1 MSENEA
7 HVEPDWSALLA
18 GTISVAEAQP
28 LIARS
33 AADLDRQLES
43 DERLEGVM
51 LELLERRLVK
61 PYDPETYQRAW
72 DIWRGLFG
80 EQAAYYVHWTFMVR
94 DQEAHRQVAEDSAPP
109 RARALVRRML
119 VTFGPELDAA
129 FQIWQELPE
138 AWKALNR
145 EVYYDV
151 IRGRP
156 YIKLLLEKL
165 NGEQIVVEGT
175 ADSILG
181 LTRSLIVTLRWVGN
195 ADAFSQGGIDL
206 FVDEAEPLLSM
217 LKRQDATSGDGAG
230 TGEVMTSGGREGDG
244 ET

>member
-1 MSENEA
+1 MTEDAGVS
-7 HVEPDWSALLA
+7 PDWSSLLA
-18 GTISVAEAQP
+18 GAITVPQAQP
-28 LIARS
+28 LIESS
-33 AADLDRQLES
+33 AADLDQQLER
-43 DERLEGVM
+43 DGGLEDVM
-51 LELLERRLVK
+51 LDLLERRLVK

-80 EQAAYYVHWTFMVR
+80 EQAAYYVHWSFMVR
-94 DQEAHRQVAEDSAPP
+94 DQPEYRQIAESAAPP

-129 FQIWQELPE
+129 FQIWQELPD

-145 EVYYDV
+145 EVYFDV

-156 YIKLLLEKL
+156 YIKLTLEKL
-165 NGEQIVVEGT
+165 NGEQIMLEGT

-181 LTRSLIVTLRWVGN
+181 LARSMLVTLRWVGN
-195 ADAFSQGGIDL
+195 ADSFNQGGIDL
-206 FVDEAEPLLSM
+206 FLDEAEPLVSM
-217 LKRQDATSGDGAG
+217 LKREEAPSGDGVVAG
-230 TGEVMTSGGREGDG
+230 ELSTSAGHDGDV